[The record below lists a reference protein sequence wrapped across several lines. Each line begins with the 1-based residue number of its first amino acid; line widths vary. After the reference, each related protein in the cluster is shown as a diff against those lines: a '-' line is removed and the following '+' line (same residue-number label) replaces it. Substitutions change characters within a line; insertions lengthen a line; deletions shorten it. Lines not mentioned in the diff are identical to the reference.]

1 MKLKSTNA
9 MEPTYNVYDNKTDK
23 IIKKCKTMDEADEYI
38 SNKVWKYNFMMLS
51 KGCPNLKSYVDYY
64 IIKE

>member
-1 MKLKSTNA
+1 MKLKSTNTA
-9 MEPTYNVYDNKTDK
+9 EPTYNVYDSKTDK

-38 SNKVWKYNFMMLS
+38 SNKVWKYNFMMLA
-51 KGCPNLKSYVDYY
+51 KGCPNLKSYSDYY